1 MNKLLY
7 GYILL
12 LIIIYSECSKCTDF
26 KLPETKENASSS
38 SSGSPASSSN
48 GPASSSNGSP
58 ASSSN
63 GNPASSSSG
72 SSSSSSNGSPASSSN
87 ESPASSNSE
96 QLRRRLANE
105 VTEKDCKDLETSNNE
120 KYKCVLK
127 SDHKGCEEISKE
139 WANKL
144 RISLS
149 ILIFLFII

>member
-63 GNPASSSSG
+63 
-72 SSSSSSNGSPASSSN
+72 

-96 QLRRRLANE
+96 RLRRRLANE

-120 KYKCVLK
+120 KYQCVLK